1 MGWGGVITLNVT
13 VRRLSSALEGGA
25 YYELGVLKAGRFV
38 ILHIFLKLD

>member
-1 MGWGGVITLNVT
+1 MITLNVT

-25 YYELGVLKAGRFV
+25 YYEELGVLKAGRFV